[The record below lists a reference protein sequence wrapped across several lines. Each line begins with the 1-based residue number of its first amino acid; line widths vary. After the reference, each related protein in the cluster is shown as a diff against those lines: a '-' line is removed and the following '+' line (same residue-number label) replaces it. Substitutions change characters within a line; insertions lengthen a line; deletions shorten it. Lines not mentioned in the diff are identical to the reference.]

1 MSSDGKGT
9 ADPPT
14 SKPGEGIRS
23 IRTTNLFQIIN
34 FELYAKPVSWSIY
47 FKLIF
52 SQRVLT
58 LTLH

>member
-34 FELYAKPVSWSIY
+34 FELYAKPVS
-47 FKLIF
+47 
-52 SQRVLT
+52 
-58 LTLH
+58 